1 MRIFK
6 HWDGPDPGGTPG
18 RVFTASIG
26 QETLVQGDKY
36 LDHLKLGLKGAV
48 ATAAVVIEDF
58 IDAISEFD
66 FWVGSELR
74 LKLDGND
81 LCALSAAFYGELPVL
96 GENTDATGN
105 DFAGN
110 IKVPVQQDWDPA
122 KPFSMAAT
130 RAAVTNIATETL
142 SVTGYWYSSNPGKK
156 AIQAVT
162 VTLTSAGATGD
173 DQYNFQL
180 PPVGKM
186 KKLIAAMPAASD
198 FTDTNIDVSFQRL
211 KIMKSNLPVAE
222 FNTLADSR
230 PVVETNVVSQ
240 SIFAD
245 LLGRYKIFDIDGEGI
260 DLKDGIYTIKV
271 DNQDASDALRFIAV
285 VELE

>member
-1 MRIFK
+1 MRVYK

-26 QETLVQGDKY
+26 QETLVQGGAY
-36 LDHLKLGLKGAV
+36 LDKLAIGLKGAV

-58 IDAISEFD
+58 IDVLSEFD

-81 LCALSAAFYGELPVL
+81 CCALSAYFYGQRPAL

-105 DFAGN
+105 DFAGG
-110 IKVPVQQDWDPA
+110 IFLPVQQAHDAA

-142 SVTGYWYSSNPGKK
+142 SVTGYWLDAAGAGKP
-156 AIQAVT
+156 IHAVT

-173 DQYNFQL
+173 DQYNWQL
-180 PPVGKM
+180 PPTGRLM
-186 KKLIAAMPAASD
+186 GLLAAMPAASD
-198 FTDTNIDVSFQRL
+198 FADGNIDVSFQRL
-211 KIMKSNLPVAE
+211 KIMRSTSPVAE
-222 FNTLADSR
+222 FNTLADGK
-230 PVVETNVVSQ
+230 PLVETNLVAQ

-245 LLGRYKIFDIDGEGI
+245 LLGRYKYFDLRPEGI
-260 DLKDGIYTIKV
+260 NLKDGIYTIKI
-271 DNQDASDALRFIAV
+271 DNQDASDALRFIPI
-285 VELE
+285 VEME